1 MSPQRLDIIDASG
14 AVLGTFTGRLAIA
27 RPVDP
32 DHAPFGP
39 DAIPSHVLTV
49 VETVEGLRPMVRL
62 TDGDQVLQVLGRVPI
77 SHGLDVGRKR
87 WWLLRE
93 KLGGRL

>member
-1 MSPQRLDIIDASG
+1 MLHILDGGGAIASS
-14 AVLGTFTGRLAIA
+14 FIGRLAIA
-27 RPVDP
+27 RPADP

-39 DAIPSHVLTV
+39 EQIPSHVLTV
-49 VETVEGLRPMVRL
+49 AEAVEGLRPMVRL
-62 TDGDQVLQVLGRVPI
+62 TDGEQVLQVLGRVPI